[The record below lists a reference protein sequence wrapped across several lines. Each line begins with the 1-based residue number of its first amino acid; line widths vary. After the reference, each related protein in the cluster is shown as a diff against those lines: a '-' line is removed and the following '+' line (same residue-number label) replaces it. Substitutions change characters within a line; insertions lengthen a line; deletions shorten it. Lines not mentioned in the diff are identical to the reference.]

1 MPWRLSDTL
10 AMNGELPEERVQ
22 GPTNP
27 TQGDLFP
34 ASSKLSFGIPVGK
47 LWLMFCLIAAD
58 AGRYDFTGS
67 ELLRARTELKHPAHH
82 LSVSF
87 RNRSLRANHSQSLSD
102 WMSNWGAEWI
112 KNPGLLTTGP
122 DVEDQKLQVKLQI
135 RRKYCCCTQGETR
148 TSGHTRNC

>member
-67 ELLRARTELKHPAHH
+67 ELLRARTELKHPAQPP
-82 LSVSF
+82 LCF
-87 RNRSLRANHSQSLSD
+87 IQEPESQSKSQ
-102 WMSNWGAEWI
+102 S
-112 KNPGLLTTGP
+112 
-122 DVEDQKLQVKLQI
+122 V
-135 RRKYCCCTQGETR
+135 TQWLNE
-148 TSGHTRNC
+148 